1 MLPYKTVL
9 PPLTNGDHYSYLDKG
24 ISKSHTC
31 RYIRGKYKIVVTIHR
46 FNWTKELFYIYYYQ
60 NRNFC
65 YVLNHSLK
73 VFDKRVK
80 NTSSLEWC
88 GKEQVEEY
96 FHEFLGDTKIKVVF
110 SKKNEY

>member
-9 PPLTNGDHYSYLDKG
+9 PPLTNGNHYSYLDKG

-31 RYIRGKYKIVVTIHR
+31 RCIRGKYKIVLTIHR
-46 FNWTKELFYIYYYQ
+46 FNWTKELFYCYYYP
-60 NRNFC
+60 NSNFS
-65 YVLNHSLK
+65 YVVNHSLK

-80 NTSSLEWC
+80 NTTSLEWC

-96 FHEFLGDTKIKVVF
+96 FHDFFGNIKVKVVF
-110 SKKNEY
+110 SKKV